1 MLILDLPD
9 AAAVHAAAVRIAG
22 HVVTTP
28 LVRSDFIDSLCGAR
42 VYFKCENLQAIGAF
56 KARGAANA
64 VLSLTPEAA
73 AHGVVTHS
81 SGNHAAALARAA
93 RRAGIAAT
101 IVMPT
106 NAPATKRAL
115 VLREGGQVVDCEP
128 TLAAREAGAAAVMAA
143 TGATLVHP
151 YDDAAVIAGQGTA
164 VLEVYATGLK
174 PALLLVPVG
183 GGGLLAGSGLAT
195 RSASPGT
202 RVIGVEPTGADDAA
216 RSFRT
221 GIRQPQTDPHTMAD
235 GLRTALGERPF
246 ALLRQVVDDIVT
258 VSEDGIRKAMDLLF
272 NELKLVVE
280 PSGAVAFAALLEG
293 RVVAHGQEVLVVLSG
308 GNVDLSPCPWCP
320 AKDKIPA
327 QPSHAQ

>member
-1 MLILDLPD
+1 MTELDLPD
-9 AAAVHAAAVRIAG
+9 AAAVHAAANRIAG
-22 HVVTTP
+22 HVVNTP
-28 LVRSDFIDSLCGAR
+28 LLRSAFIDAQCGVR
-42 VYFKCENLQAIGAF
+42 VVFKCENLQAIGAF

-64 VLSLTPEAA
+64 VLSLSPELAA
-73 AHGVVTHS
+73 RGVVTHS

-93 RRAGIAAT
+93 RRAGIPAT

-128 TLAAREAGAAAVMAA
+128 TLAAREAGAAAVVAA

-151 YDDAAVIAGQGTA
+151 YDNAAVIAGQGTA
-164 VLEVYATGLK
+164 VLEAYATGLR

-183 GGGLLAGSGLAT
+183 GGGLLTGSGLAT

-202 RVIGVEPTGADDAA
+202 RVVGVEPAGADDAA

-221 GIRQPQTDPHTMAD
+221 GVRQPQTDPRTMAD
-235 GLRTALGERPF
+235 GLRTALGDRPF
-246 ALLRQVVDDIVT
+246 ALLPQVVDDIVT
-258 VSEDGIRKAMDLLF
+258 VSEDSIRRAMDWLF

-280 PSGAVAFAALLEG
+280 PSGAVPLAALLEG
-293 RVVAHGQEVLVVLSG
+293 HVQAANQEVLIVLSG
-308 GNVDLSPCPWCP
+308 GNVDLNPCPWCP
-320 AKDKIPA
+320 ARG
-327 QPSHAQ
+327 

>member
-1 MLILDLPD
+1 MSLDLPD

-22 HVVTTP
+22 QVVNTP
-28 LVRSDFIDSLCGAR
+28 LLRNAFIDELCGVR
-42 VYFKCENLQAIGAF
+42 VVFKCENLQAIGAF

-64 VLSLTPEAA
+64 VLSLSAEAA
-73 AHGVVTHS
+73 ARGVVTHS

-93 RRAGIAAT
+93 RRAGIPAT

-106 NAPATKRAL
+106 NAPAAKRAL
-115 VLREGGQVVDCEP
+115 VLREGGRVVDCEP
-128 TLAAREAGAAAVMAA
+128 TLAAREAGAAAVVAA

-164 VLEVYATGLK
+164 VLEAYAAGVK

-183 GGGLLAGSGLAT
+183 GGGLLTGSGLAT
-195 RSASPGT
+195 RSASPAT
-202 RVIGVEPTGADDAA
+202 RVVGVEPAGADDAA

-221 GIRQPQTDPHTMAD
+221 GVRQPQTDPRTIAD

-246 ALLRQVVDDIVT
+246 ALLPQVVDDIVT
-258 VSEDGIRKAMDLLF
+258 VNEDSIRRAMGLLF

-280 PSGAVAFAALLEG
+280 PSGAVPLAALLEG
-293 RVVAHGQEVLVVLSG
+293 SVAATGEEVLVVLSG
-308 GNVDLSPCPWCP
+308 GNVDLNPCPWCP
-320 AKDKIPA
+320 R
-327 QPSHAQ
+327 S

>member
-1 MLILDLPD
+1 MAELDLPD
-9 AAAVHAAAVRIAG
+9 AAAVHAAANRIAG
-22 HVVTTP
+22 HVVNTP
-28 LVRSDFIDSLCGAR
+28 LLRSAFIDAQCGVR
-42 VYFKCENLQAIGAF
+42 VVFKCESLQAIGAF

-64 VLSLTPEAA
+64 VLSLSPEVAA
-73 AHGVVTHS
+73 RGVVTHS

-93 RRAGIAAT
+93 RRAGIPAT

-128 TLAAREAGAAAVMAA
+128 TLAAREAGAAAVVAA

-151 YDDAAVIAGQGTA
+151 YDDSAVIAGQGTA
-164 VLEVYATGLK
+164 VLEAYASGLR

-183 GGGLLAGSGLAT
+183 GGGLLTGSGLAT

-202 RVIGVEPTGADDAA
+202 RVVGVEPAGADDAA

-221 GIRQPQTDPHTMAD
+221 GVRQPQTEPRTMAD
-235 GLRTALGERPF
+235 GLRTALGQRPF
-246 ALLRQVVDDIVT
+246 ALLPQVVDDIVT
-258 VSEDGIRKAMDLLF
+258 VSEDSIRRAMDWLF

-280 PSGAVAFAALLEG
+280 PSGAVPLAALLEG
-293 RVVAHGQEVLVVLSG
+293 HVPAAGQEVLVVLSG
-308 GNVDLSPCPWCP
+308 GNVDLNPCPWCP
-320 AKDKIPA
+320 RP
-327 QPSHAQ
+327 